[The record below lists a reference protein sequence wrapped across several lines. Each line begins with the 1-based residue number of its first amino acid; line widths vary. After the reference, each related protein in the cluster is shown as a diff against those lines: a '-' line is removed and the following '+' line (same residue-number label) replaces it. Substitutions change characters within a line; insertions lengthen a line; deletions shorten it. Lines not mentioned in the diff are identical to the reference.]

1 VGADPFVRP
10 HAAEPSVHAP
20 AHTPVEPF
28 AGAFVEPFG
37 ERFAEPFG
45 AAAATEPREPSVYA
59 RPVRERAS
67 APDAASRSVSA
78 SAGSFAERL
87 RGRVGSLELLLVGL
101 FLLLALRFLTSGQI
115 GSAGMQAWETVF
127 VAICVQ
133 ALPFVVL
140 GTVVSA
146 GVAALVPPGLLER
159 LLPRKASL
167 AVPIAGA
174 AGALLPGCECAS
186 IPVAS
191 RLMAGGV
198 APAAS
203 LAFLLSAPAINP
215 VVLTATAVAFPG
227 QPQMVWARL
236 LASLLASMVMGWL
249 WVGFGRPEWLRPQL
263 RAHEHHEGG
272 KVRSFL
278 AALEHDFLQSAGFL
292 VVGALMAAT
301 LNVLVPRS
309 LLVGVGTVP
318 VLNLLVLGLLAVVL
332 AICSE
337 ADAFV
342 AASLTAVSP
351 TARLAFL
358 VVGPM
363 VDVKLISLQAG
374 TFGRGFAWRFSGA
387 TFVVALVCA
396 GLVGGWLL

>member
-1 VGADPFVRP
+1 MTTAVPAPVAADVS
-10 HAAEPSVHAP
+10 ELN
-20 AHTPVEPF
+20 
-28 AGAFVEPFG
+28 
-37 ERFAEPFG
+37 
-45 AAAATEPREPSVYA
+45 EPSVYA
-59 RPVRERAS
+59 EAGAGGAARQDALAS
-67 APDAASRSVSA
+67 ARALT
-78 SAGSFAERL
+78 ERL
-87 RGRVGSLELLLVGL
+87 RGRIGSLELLLAGL
-101 FLLLALRFLTSGQI
+101 LLLLALRFLTSGQI
-115 GSAGMQAWETVF
+115 GSAGLQAWETVF

-146 GVAALVPPGLLER
+146 GVAALVPPSLLER

-167 AVPIAGA
+167 AVPVAGA

-227 QPQMVWARL
+227 QPQMVWGRL
-236 LASLLASMVMGWL
+236 LASLLASVVMGWL
-249 WVGFGRPEWLRPQL
+249 WIGFGRPEWLRPQL
-263 RAHEHHEGG
+263 RSHEHHEGG
-272 KVRSFL
+272 RFRSFL

-318 VLNLLVLGLLAVVL
+318 VLNVLVLGLLAVVL

-374 TFGRGFAWRFSGA
+374 TFGRAFAWRFSAA